1 MAKVAI
7 SYLSKYGNGKRAMEY
22 LRSLLLDKGHE
33 VELFSMSESK
43 SNQLPPSDIYVF
55 STPVH
60 MGKPPRKAR
69 GFVKKFNGGGKY
81 ALVVTHA
88 SEPEGNKY
96 SPTQTVEMM
105 TGLLK
110 ESGLTP
116 ACDTLLI
123 RVQDMKGPLEQ
134 GWEDKVAM
142 LAESISAS

>member
-1 MAKVAI
+1 MAKVVI

-22 LRSLLLDKGHE
+22 LGSLLLNKGHE
-33 VELFSMSESK
+33 VEIFSMSESK

-55 STPVH
+55 STSVH

-69 GFVKKFNGGGKY
+69 GFVKKFTGGGKY

-88 SEPEGNKY
+88 SEPEGHKY

-105 TGLLK
+105 TELLK

-116 ACDTLLI
+116 ACEPLLI
-123 RVQDMKGPLEQ
+123 RVQDMKGPLEN
-134 GWEDKVAM
+134 GWEDKVNS
-142 LAESISAS
+142 LAESIEFS